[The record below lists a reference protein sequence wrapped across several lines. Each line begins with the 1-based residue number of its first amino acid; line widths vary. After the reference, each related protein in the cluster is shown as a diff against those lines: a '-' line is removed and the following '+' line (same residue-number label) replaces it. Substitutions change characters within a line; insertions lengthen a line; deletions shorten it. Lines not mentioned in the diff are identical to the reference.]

1 LDKGLTLL
9 DAVATELSQSS
20 TDFFDLSARADY
32 TLLSA
37 LKSRT
42 FEPRHRRDVEDE
54 YLRAGLRGVSP
65 RHRASMRDQVAF
77 FEAMV
82 QSELVGPEGE
92 KLASELAL
100 LGQSLA

>member
-1 LDKGLTLL
+1 
-9 DAVATELSQSS
+9 VATELSQSS

-42 FEPRHRRDVEDE
+42 FDQLRRQDIEGYV
-54 YLRAGLRGVSP
+54 LAGLRGVSP
-65 RHRASMRDQVAF
+65 RHRASMRDQMAF

-82 QSELVGPEGE
+82 RSELVGPASE

-100 LGQSLA
+100 LGQSLGV